1 MVDQAVSETE
11 LKKKQLEEEVEKY
24 REMIKKLANKEPE
37 QEKAKLEAFKRPKE
51 PLKEPSR
58 DKHKRERSRYE
69 KTDDFKEK

>member
-51 PLKEPSR
+51 SLKEPSR
-58 DKHKRERSRYE
+58 DKHKRERSRHE